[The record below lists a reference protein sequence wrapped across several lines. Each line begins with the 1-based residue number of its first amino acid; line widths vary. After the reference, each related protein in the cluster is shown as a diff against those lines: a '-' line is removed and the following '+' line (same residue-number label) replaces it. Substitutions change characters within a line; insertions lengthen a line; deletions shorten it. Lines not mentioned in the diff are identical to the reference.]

1 MLVDIRGIEF
11 LLVGLAQIGQVF
23 LLIFE
28 KDRDLLLSI
37 FLGTPRKHFIFKVIL
52 LDRQELVNWVSRAS
66 SKQEEEGECA

>member
-37 FLGTPRKHFIFKVIL
+37 FLGTPRKHFIFKVIVHH
-52 LDRQELVNWVSRAS
+52 RNKKKKGSVRE
-66 SKQEEEGECA
+66 